1 MQDIIQKRGR
11 QKMNIVSEQIRVI
24 TPLEMAEK
32 ACQSIMNTFKPE
44 ELPPANSFH
53 YHQGVFL
60 YGMLRVWE
68 VTRKEE
74 YFNYTKAYIDHLI
87 DSEGNFYF
95 DRDQLDSL
103 QVGILLY
110 PLFEKTKDPRY
121 LVAAKKLRY
130 LVQTI
135 NKTSEGGF
143 WHKDKYPYQMWLDG
157 LFMAGPFLLMY
168 GEHFREDELTQTV
181 LRQEQLM
188 RKHMKDSKTGLFYHA
203 WDEKKQQPWANSET
217 GCSPEFWGRSVGW
230 YGTALVDILE
240 LLGNKKRG
248 QEEIIQSLQEFIPAI
263 VAQQDQQSGL
273 WYQIV
278 DKGEQPDNWLES
290 SCSALFLYTI
300 AKAIKNGWV
309 DESYHAVVKKTYDG
323 LIEHMIDVEGSFL
336 TLKGICIGTSA
347 GTYDYYV
354 ERPTSENDLHGMG
367 AFILASMAMHDLDQ
381 QPK

>member
-1 MQDIIQKRGR
+1 
-11 QKMNIVSEQIRVI
+11 MNNVSEKISVI

-32 ACQSIMNTFKPE
+32 ACQSIMATFKPE
-44 ELPPANSFH
+44 ELPPADSFH

-68 VTRKEE
+68 ATGKEE
-74 YFNYTKAYIDHLI
+74 YFNYTKAYIDNLI

-110 PLFEKTKDPRY
+110 PLYEKTNDSRY
-121 LVAAKKLRY
+121 MVAAKKLRH
-130 LVQTI
+130 LLQTI
-135 NKTSEGGF
+135 NKTTEGGF

-157 LFMAGPFLLMY
+157 LFMAGPFMLMF
-168 GEHFREDELTQTV
+168 GEHFHEDELTQTV

-188 RKHMKDSKTGLFYHA
+188 RKHMKDEKTGLLFHA

-240 LLGNKKRG
+240 LIGEKERG

-263 VAQQDQQSGL
+263 VAQQDKQTGL
-273 WYQIV
+273 WYQIL
-278 DKGEQPDNWLES
+278 DKGEQQDNWLES

-300 AKAIKNGWV
+300 AKALKNGWV
-309 DESYHAVVKKTYDG
+309 DESYHAIAKKSYDG
-323 LIEHMIDVEGSFL
+323 LLEYMIDIEDSSL

-354 ERPTSENDLHGMG
+354 KRPTSENDLHGMG
-367 AFILASMAMHDLDQ
+367 AFILASMAIHDLER
-381 QPK
+381 PAK

>member
-1 MQDIIQKRGR
+1 MT
-11 QKMNIVSEQIRVI
+11 NVSEDISVI

-32 ACQSIMNTFKPE
+32 ACQSIMTTFKPE

-68 VTRKEE
+68 ATGKEE
-74 YFNYTKAYIDHLI
+74 YFNYTKAYIDNLI

-110 PLFEKTKDPRY
+110 PLYAKTNDTRY
-121 LVAAKKLRY
+121 MVAAKKLRY
-130 LVQTI
+130 LLQTI
-135 NKTSEGGF
+135 NKTTEGGF

-168 GEHFREDELTQTV
+168 GEHFQEDELTQTV

-188 RKHMKDSKTGLFYHA
+188 RTHMKDSKTGLLFHA
-203 WDEKKQQPWANSET
+203 WDEKKQQPWANPET

-248 QEEIIQSLQEFIPAI
+248 QKEIIQSLQELIPAI
-263 VAQQDQQSGL
+263 VAQQDKQTGL

-300 AKAIKNGWV
+300 AKALKNGWI
-309 DESYHAVVKKTYDG
+309 DESYHAVAKKSFDG
-323 LIEHMIDVEGSFL
+323 LIEHMIDVEDSFL

-367 AFILASMAMHDLDQ
+367 AFILASMAMHDLE
-381 QPK
+381 QPAK